1 MLEKCV
7 LTVLELIWNQCL
19 GHKQTKLQICEG
31 FSFPLSSWLL
41 KLPIYSSYYSP
52 NFPLLDVTL
61 NIKSSHIFVLCIF
74 FFFFGRSSHGNVWWL
89 LAHDMGADVFG
100 YCDVNKIG
108 GERKGMYFDFHA
120 YILKTLSWKYLSE
133 AALKNGTIEF
143 VLLHDY
149 TGMRNLP
156 SPSWRL
162 GSFSNDDGDGKKN
175 VT

>member
-1 MLEKCV
+1 MDVQSVQKYYFSSS
-7 LTVLELIWNQCL
+7 NM
-19 GHKQTKLQICEG
+19 QICGG